1 MDIWE
6 IHRSESDQ
14 TICMVGIIVLSVK
27 LCLADGHFSEL
38 EKDEIL
44 KVLPCHSESE
54 KRSVLK
60 IMELAEIDKQDVE
73 YHAERVKKYVR
84 NQEKDLLEFIIAVLF
99 KLAHSDHVYDER
111 EDVLI
116 RKVAIIFDLEESL
129 MSKFLNTKPKTYAQ
143 LRANT

>member
-6 IHRSESDQ
+6 MHRGESDQ
-14 TICMVGIIVLSVK
+14 TICMVGIIVISVK
-27 LCLADGHFSEL
+27 LCLADGHFSAL

-44 KVLPCHSESE
+44 KVLPCQSDSE

-60 IMELAEIDKQDVE
+60 IMELAEEDKEDVI

-84 NQEKDLLEFIIAVLF
+84 NQEKDLLEFIIAVLY

-116 RKVAIIFDLEESL
+116 RKVAQIFQLEESFF
-129 MSKFLNTKPKTYAQ
+129 SKILDIKPKTYAQ
-143 LRANT
+143 LRKNT

>member
-1 MDIWE
+1 M
-6 IHRSESDQ
+6 HRGESDQ
-14 TICMVGIIVLSVK
+14 TICMVGIIVISVK
-27 LCLADGHFSEL
+27 LCLADGHFSDL

-44 KVLPCHSESE
+44 KVLPCHSDSE

-60 IMELAEIDKQDVE
+60 VMELAEKDKQDVI

-84 NQEKDLLEFIIAVLF
+84 NQEKDLLEFIIAVLY

-116 RKVAIIFDLEESL
+116 RKVAQIFKLEESL
-129 MSKFLNTKPKTYAQ
+129 FSKILDIKPKTYAQ
-143 LRANT
+143 LRENT

>member
-6 IHRSESDQ
+6 LHRSESDQ
-14 TICMVGIIVLSVK
+14 TICMVGIIVISVK

-44 KVLPCHSESE
+44 KVLPTHSESE

-60 IMELAEIDKQDVE
+60 IMELAEEDKQDVI

-84 NQEKDLLEFIIAVLF
+84 NQEKDLLEFIIAVLY

-111 EDVLI
+111 EDDLI
-116 RKVAIIFDLEESL
+116 RNVADVFELKESL
-129 MSKFLNTKPKTYAQ
+129 FNKFLNSKQKKYA
-143 LRANT
+143 

>member
-6 IHRSESDQ
+6 MHRGESDQ
-14 TICMVGIIVLSVK
+14 TICMVGIIVISVK
-27 LCLADGHFSEL
+27 LCLADGHFSDL

-44 KVLPCHSESE
+44 KVLPCHSDSE

-60 IMELAEIDKQDVE
+60 VMELAEKDKQDVM

-84 NQEKDLLEFIIAVLF
+84 NQEKDLLEFIIAVLY

-116 RKVAIIFDLEESL
+116 RKVAQIFKLEESL
-129 MSKFLNTKPKTYAQ
+129 FSKILNIKPKTYAQ
-143 LRANT
+143 LRENT

>member
-6 IHRSESDQ
+6 LHRSESDQ
-14 TICMVGIIVLSVK
+14 TICMVGIIVISVK

-44 KVLPCHSESE
+44 KVLPTHSESE

-60 IMELAEIDKQDVE
+60 IMELAEEDKQDVI

-84 NQEKDLLEFIIAVLF
+84 NQEKDLLEFIIAVLY

-111 EDVLI
+111 EDDLI
-116 RKVAIIFDLEESL
+116 RNVAEVFELKESL
-129 MSKFLNTKPKTYAQ
+129 FNKFLNSKQKKYA
-143 LRANT
+143 

>member
-6 IHRSESDQ
+6 LHRSESDQ
-14 TICMVGIIVLSVK
+14 TICMVGIIVISVK

-44 KVLPCHSESE
+44 KVLPTHSESE

-60 IMELAEIDKQDVE
+60 IMELAEEDKQDVV

-84 NQEKDLLEFIIAVLF
+84 NQEKDLLEFIIAVLY

-111 EDVLI
+111 EDDLI
-116 RKVAIIFDLEESL
+116 RNVAEVFELKESL
-129 MSKFLNTKPKTYAQ
+129 FNKFLNSKPKKYA
-143 LRANT
+143 

>member
-6 IHRSESDQ
+6 LHRSESDQ
-14 TICMVGIIVLSVK
+14 TICMVGIIVISVK

-44 KVLPCHSESE
+44 KVLPTHSESE

-60 IMELAEIDKQDVE
+60 IMELAEEDKQDVI

-84 NQEKDLLEFIIAVLF
+84 NQEKDLLEFIIAVLY

-111 EDVLI
+111 EDDLI
-116 RKVAIIFDLEESL
+116 RNVAEVFELKESL
-129 MSKFLNTKPKTYAQ
+129 FNKFLNSKPKKYA
-143 LRANT
+143 

>member
-6 IHRSESDQ
+6 IHRGESDQ
-14 TICMVGIIVLSVK
+14 TICMVGIIVISVK
-27 LCLADGHFSEL
+27 LCLADGHFSSL

-60 IMELAEIDKQDVE
+60 VMQLAEEDKQDVI

-84 NQEKDLLEFIIAVLF
+84 NQEKDLLEFIIAVLY

-116 RKVAIIFDLEESL
+116 RKVAEVFKLEESIFSKL
-129 MSKFLNTKPKTYAQ
+129 MEIKPKSYAQ
-143 LRANT
+143 LRENS